1 MTNCIC
7 CVTISSI
14 NYTGVKY
21 PSIMDPSQI
30 GILVVLIVLVFL
42 SAFFSSAETA
52 FTSVNRVRLHTLEAD
67 GVRWAKRVG
76 KMIDAYDKLITT
88 ILIGNNIVNIV
99 ASSLATILFVGL
111 IGGSTG
117 VTVSTVVMT
126 LAVLIF
132 GEITPKTIAKEH
144 PEGFVRVFGG
154 IIFALEVLFFPLTWI
169 FSQWKKLLL
178 KVFKFKKTPGIT
190 EDELLTY
197 VETAHNEGG
206 IDEHESE
213 LIRSA
218 IEFEDLDIGDIM
230 THRVNV
236 VAVSDDENMDDVAK
250 KFRDNSYSR
259 MPVYSDTID
268 TIIGIIHEKD
278 FLIAKLDGATDF
290 KACIQ
295 NTVCLS
301 ENMKISAAL
310 RMMQKGKIHMAVVV
324 DEYGGTSGIVTM
336 EDILEELVGEIYDE
350 HDEVE
355 ELIKQT
361 GEDTYIV
368 NGNAPLLD
376 VFDRIGVDVREDFES
391 ASVGGWVTEQME
403 KIPIAGECFDYD
415 RLHITVTR
423 STQKRVAEVKITVSP
438 QEEE

>member
-1 MTNCIC
+1 
-7 CVTISSI
+7 
-14 NYTGVKY
+14 
-21 PSIMDPSQI
+21 MDPSQI
-30 GILVVLIVLVFL
+30 GLLVGLVVLVLL
-42 SAFFSSAETA
+42 SAFFSSSETA

-67 GVRWAKRVG
+67 GVKWAKRVG
-76 KMIDAYDKLITT
+76 KMADAYDKLITT

-99 ASSLATILFVGL
+99 ASSLATILFVDL
-111 IGGSTG
+111 IGGSKG

-144 PEGFVRVFGG
+144 PEGFCRVFCG
-154 IIFALEVLFFPLTWI
+154 ILWMLEIIFFPLTWI
-169 FSQWKKLLL
+169 FSQWRKLLL
-178 KVFKFKKTPGIT
+178 KVFKFKKAPGIT

-197 VETAHNEGG
+197 VETAHSEGG

-236 VAVSDDENMDDVAK
+236 VAVSDDESMENVAK
-250 KFRDNSYSR
+250 KFRENGYSR
-259 MPVYSDTID
+259 MPVYSGTID
-268 TIIGIIHEKD
+268 TVTGIVHEKD
-278 FLIAKLDGATDF
+278 FLIASLDGADNF
-290 KACIQ
+290 RSCIQ

-310 RMMQKGKIHMAVVV
+310 RMMQKSKIHLAVVV

-355 ELIKQT
+355 EFIKKT
-361 GEDTYIV
+361 GDGIYVV

-376 VFDRIGVDVREDFES
+376 VFDYIGVDIREDFES
-391 ASVGGWVTEQME
+391 ASIGGWVTEQME
-403 KIPIAGECFDYD
+403 KIPVAGENFDYAN
-415 RLHITVTR
+415 LHITVTR
-423 STQKRVAEVKITVSP
+423 STQKRVAEVKITVAEP
-438 QEEE
+438 EEEK

>member
-1 MTNCIC
+1 
-7 CVTISSI
+7 
-14 NYTGVKY
+14 
-21 PSIMDPSQI
+21 MDPSQI
-30 GILVVLIVLVFL
+30 GILVGLIVLVFL
-42 SAFFSSAETA
+42 SAFFSASETA

-67 GVRWAKRVG
+67 GVKWAKRVG

-99 ASSLATILFVGL
+99 ASSLATLLFVDL

-144 PEGFVRVFGG
+144 PEGFVRVFCN
-154 IIFALEVLFFPLTWI
+154 IIFALEILFFPLTWI

-178 KVFKFKKTPGIT
+178 KIFKFKKAPGIT

-197 VETAHNEGG
+197 VETAHSEGG

-236 VAVSDDENMDDVAK
+236 VAISDDDSMDEVAK
-250 KFRDNSYSR
+250 MFRENGYSR
-259 MPVYSDTID
+259 MPVYTGTID
-268 TIIGIIHEKD
+268 TITGIVHEKD

-301 ENMKISAAL
+301 KNMKISAAL
-310 RMMQKGKIHMAVVV
+310 RMMQKAKIHMAVVV
-324 DEYGGTSGIVTM
+324 DEYGGTGGIVTM

-355 ELIKQT
+355 EFIKKT
-361 GEDTYIV
+361 DDNTFIV
-368 NGNAPLLD
+368 NGNASLLD
-376 VFDRIGVDVREDFES
+376 VFDYIGVDIREDFES
-391 ASVGGWVTEQME
+391 SSVGGWVTEQME
-403 KIPIAGECFDYD
+403 KIPVPGEFFDYD

-423 STQKRVAEVKITVSP
+423 STQKRVSEVKITLTPDS
-438 QEEE
+438 EE

>member
-1 MTNCIC
+1 
-7 CVTISSI
+7 
-14 NYTGVKY
+14 
-21 PSIMDPSQI
+21 MDPSSLSVMTSTQVGLLI
-30 GILVVLIVLVFL
+30 VLIALVFL
-42 SAFFSSAETA
+42 SAFFSASETA
-52 FTSVNRVRLHTLEAD
+52 FTSVNRVRLHTLEAN
-67 GVRWAKRVG
+67 GVKWAKRVG

-99 ASSLATILFVGL
+99 ASSLATILFVDL

-144 PEGFVRVFGG
+144 PEGFVRAFCG
-154 IIFALEVLFFPLTWI
+154 IIYALEILFFPLTWI

-178 KVFKFKKTPGIT
+178 KIFKFKKTPGIT

-236 VAVSDDENMDDVAK
+236 VAVSDDEDMELVAK

-259 MPVYSDTID
+259 MPVYNGTID
-268 TIIGIIHEKD
+268 TITGIVHEKD

-290 KACIQ
+290 KACVQ
-295 NTVCLS
+295 NTVWLS

-355 ELIKQT
+355 EFIKKT
-361 GEDTYIV
+361 DDGTYVV

-376 VFDRIGVDVREDFES
+376 VFDYIGIDVREDFES

-403 KIPIAGECFDYD
+403 KIPVAGESFDYD
-415 RLHITVTR
+415 RLHIVVSR
-423 STQKRVAEVKITVSP
+423 STQKRVSEVKITVTP
-438 QEEE
+438 EEDE

>member
-1 MTNCIC
+1 
-7 CVTISSI
+7 
-14 NYTGVKY
+14 
-21 PSIMDPSQI
+21 MDPSQI

>member
-1 MTNCIC
+1 
-7 CVTISSI
+7 
-14 NYTGVKY
+14 
-21 PSIMDPSQI
+21 MDPSQI
-30 GILVVLIVLVFL
+30 GILVGLIVLVVL

-67 GVRWAKRVG
+67 GVKWAKRVG

-99 ASSLATILFVGL
+99 ASSLATILFADL

-144 PEGFVRVFGG
+144 PEGFCRAFCG
-154 IIFALEVLFFPLTWI
+154 ILWALEVLFFPLTFI

-178 KVFKFKKTPGIT
+178 KAFKFKKTPGIT

-197 VETAHNEGG
+197 VETAHSEGG

-218 IEFEDLDIGDIM
+218 IEFEDLDVGDIM
-230 THRVNV
+230 IHRVNV
-236 VAVSDDENMDDVAK
+236 VAVSDDEGMDEVAR
-250 KFRDNSYSR
+250 KFRENGYSR
-259 MPVYSDTID
+259 MPVYHETID
-268 TIIGIIHEKD
+268 TIVGIIHEKD
-278 FLIAKLDGATDF
+278 FLIASLDGAKNF
-290 KACIQ
+290 KNCIQ
-295 NTVCLS
+295 TSVCLS

-310 RMMQKGKIHMAVVV
+310 RMMQKSKIHMAVVV

-355 ELIKQT
+355 EFIKKT
-361 GEDTYIV
+361 GDGVYVV

-376 VFDRIGVDVREDFES
+376 VFDYIGVDVREDFES
-391 ASVGGWVTEQME
+391 SSIGGWVTEQME
-403 KIPIAGECFDYD
+403 KIPVPGENFDYENM
-415 RLHITVTR
+415 HITVTR
-423 STQKRVAEVKITVSP
+423 STQKRVAEVKITVEDKA
-438 QEEE
+438 EEE

>member
-1 MTNCIC
+1 
-7 CVTISSI
+7 
-14 NYTGVKY
+14 
-21 PSIMDPSQI
+21 MDPSQI
-30 GILVVLIVLVFL
+30 GLLVGLVVLVLL
-42 SAFFSSAETA
+42 SAFFSSSETA

-67 GVRWAKRVG
+67 GVKWAKRVG
-76 KMIDAYDKLITT
+76 KMADAYDKLITT

-99 ASSLATILFVGL
+99 ASSLATILFVDL
-111 IGGSTG
+111 IGGSKG

-144 PEGFVRVFGG
+144 PEGFCRVFCG
-154 IIFALEVLFFPLTWI
+154 ILWMLEIIFFPLTWI
-169 FSQWKKLLL
+169 FSQWRKLLL
-178 KVFKFKKTPGIT
+178 KVFKFKKAPGIT

-197 VETAHNEGG
+197 VETAHSEGG

-236 VAVSDDENMDDVAK
+236 VAVSDDESMENVAK
-250 KFRDNSYSR
+250 KFRENGYSR
-259 MPVYSDTID
+259 MPVYSGTID
-268 TIIGIIHEKD
+268 TVTGIVHEKD
-278 FLIAKLDGATDF
+278 FLIASLDGADNF
-290 KACIQ
+290 RSCIQ

-310 RMMQKGKIHMAVVV
+310 RMMQKSKIHLAVVV

-355 ELIKQT
+355 EFIKKT
-361 GEDTYIV
+361 GDGIYVV

-376 VFDRIGVDVREDFES
+376 VFDYIGVDIREDFES

-403 KIPIAGECFDYD
+403 KMPVAGENFDYSN
-415 RLHITVTR
+415 LHITVTR
-423 STQKRVAEVKITVSP
+423 STQKRVAEVKITVAEP
-438 QEEE
+438 EEEK

>member
-1 MTNCIC
+1 
-7 CVTISSI
+7 
-14 NYTGVKY
+14 
-21 PSIMDPSQI
+21 MDPSQI
-30 GILVVLIVLVFL
+30 GILAALIVLVIL
-42 SAFFSSAETA
+42 SAFFSSSETA

-67 GVRWAKRVG
+67 GVKWAKRVG
-76 KMIDAYDKLITT
+76 KMVDGYDKLITT

-99 ASSLATILFVGL
+99 ASSLATIFFVGL
-111 IGGSTG
+111 IGGSKG

-144 PEGFVRVFGG
+144 PEGFARMFSGLLWG
-154 IIFALEVLFFPLTWI
+154 LEVIFFPLTWI

-178 KVFKFKKTPGIT
+178 KIFKFKKTPGIT

-197 VETAHNEGG
+197 VEAAHSEGG

-218 IEFEDLDIGDIM
+218 IEFEDMDVGDIM
-230 THRVNV
+230 IHRVGV
-236 VAVSDDENMDDVAK
+236 VAVSDEDSMDVVAK
-250 KFRDNSYSR
+250 KFRENSYSR
-259 MPVYSDTID
+259 MPVYSGTID
-268 TIIGIIHEKD
+268 TIVGIVHEKD
-278 FLIAKLDGATDF
+278 FLIATLDGADNF
-290 KACIQ
+290 RSCIQ

-324 DEYGGTSGIVTM
+324 DEYGGTSGIITM

-355 ELIKQT
+355 EFIKKT
-361 GEDTYIV
+361 DDNVFVVKGS
-368 NGNAPLLD
+368 APLLD
-376 VFDRIGVDVREDFES
+376 VFDYIGSDVKEEFES

-403 KIPIAGECFDYD
+403 KIPVAGESFDYHN
-415 RLHITVTR
+415 LHITVTR
-423 STQKRVAEVKITVSP
+423 STPKRVAEVKITVGEA
-438 QEEE
+438 EEE